1 MWWQLLL
8 CPWIL
13 TRTPT
18 SERERSSTTWALQ
31 ALTSGLWSGILLTT
45 TRSRWRGWLA
55 PTDLINS
62 SHLSRVC
69 FSFFYRF
76 RSLHLQVSPLTKV
89 ITQQI
94 MKFFVHSLFVV
105 CTRDRMEHGV
115 RSAERLS
122 QPIDGVLLLSILV
135 SHREL
140 FQSRADFNL
149 ARK

>member
-8 CPWIL
+8 CPWIV

-31 ALTSGLWSGILLTT
+31 TLTSGLWSGILLTT

-69 FSFFYRF
+69 FSFFYPF
-76 RSLHLQVSPLTKV
+76 RSLHLQVSPLS
-89 ITQQI
+89 
-94 MKFFVHSLFVV
+94 MKFFVHSLLVV

-122 QPIDGVLLLSILV
+122 QPIDGVRLLSILV
-135 SHREL
+135 SHGES
-140 FQSRADFNL
+140 FESGADFDL